1 MLISNAVL
9 KPRKPL
15 ASYYSHLCMAPFHD
29 APDCSSWSLLS
40 LSLPFPPYHTL
51 WREPEASSGAAL
63 WQMSHSGQG
72 GLPAGLGGELG
83 GRCLQA
89 ELSHEGS
96 PPDSQA
102 ATSGETVSQGRPAG
116 RGAQSQSGLL
126 TLRIVWKSRVCCFKT
141 PNLKVICYAV
151 RDNFGL
157 PWWLS
162 GKEIACN
169 TGASGWIPGSG
180 RSPGEGIGKPL

>member
-15 ASYYSHLCMAPFHD
+15 ASYYSHLCVALFHN
-29 APDCSSWSLLS
+29 APDCNSWSLLP

-63 WQMSHSGQG
+63 WQISHSGQG

-89 ELSHEGS
+89 ELNHEGS

-102 ATSGETVSQGRPAG
+102 ATSGETLSQGRPAG

-126 TLRIVWKSRVCCFKT
+126 ALRTVWNSQSLLFQNPKFEG
-141 PNLKVICYAV
+141 NLLCSK
-151 RDNFGL
+151 R
-157 PWWLS
+157 
-162 GKEIACN
+162 
-169 TGASGWIPGSG
+169 
-180 RSPGEGIGKPL
+180 